1 MEKNMLL
8 YHGSNVEVSNSQISD
23 CIPYILQ
30 FYDKELALL
39 ISNKYGYPIMD
50 SYRKFLFSKTYQM
63 LCNPELEMWEFS
75 PAGIFDMWEAE
86 LVTGEPRNSLYLRRD

>member
-8 YHGSNVEVSNSQISD
+8 YHGSNVEVSNPKISD

-30 FYDKELALL
+30 FYDNEVSLL

-50 SYRKFLFSKTYQM
+50 AYRKFLFSKTYQM

-75 PAGIFDMWEAE
+75 PAGIFDIWEAE

>member
-1 MEKNMLL
+1 MEKEL
-8 YHGSNVEVSNSQISD
+8 
-23 CIPYILQ
+23 PYILQ
-30 FYDKELALL
+30 FYDQELALL

-75 PAGIFDMWEAE
+75 PTGIFDMWEAE
-86 LVTGEPRNSLYLRRD
+86 LVTGEPRNSLYLRRDQIKSL

>member
-8 YHGSNVEVSNSQISD
+8 YHGSNVEVSNPQISD
-23 CIPYILQ
+23 CIQYILQ

-50 SYRKFLFSKTYQM
+50 AYRKFLFSKTYQM

-75 PAGIFDMWEAE
+75 PAGIFDSWEAE
-86 LVTGEPRNSLYLRRD
+86 LVTG